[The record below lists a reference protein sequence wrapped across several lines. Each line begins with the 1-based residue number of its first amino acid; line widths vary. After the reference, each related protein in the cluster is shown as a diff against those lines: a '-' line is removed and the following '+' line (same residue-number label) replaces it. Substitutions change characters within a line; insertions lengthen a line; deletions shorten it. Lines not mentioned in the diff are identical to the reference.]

1 MSGYSTEVRAI
12 LASPEA
18 AARWLAHQRE
28 LYGQTLKRRSGLGL
42 VGVMSAVLKC
52 PNGSALAVFKPN
64 GIVDGGFDF
73 IANSIGN
80 RSAGGATA
88 QMGYVAIGTG
98 SAAFVGSQT
107 ALTTELVRQSA
118 TYAHVAGTRIFTIET
133 TFAAGIGTGAITEAG
148 VFNASSAGTMLD
160 RVVFSAINKD
170 AASPLTQTFTFT
182 LS

>member
-12 LASPEA
+12 LASPETA
-18 AARWLAHQRE
+18 AQWLAYQRRRYNE
-28 LYGQTLKRRSGLGL
+28 GLKLRCGLGL
-42 VGVMSAVLKC
+42 VGVMSAIVGR
-52 PNGSALAVFKPN
+52 PDGSALAVFKPN

-80 RSAGGATA
+80 RAAGGATA
-88 QMGYVAIGTG
+88 AMGYIAIGTG
-98 SAAFVGSQT
+98 TTAFAASQT
-107 ALTTELVRQSA
+107 ALTTELVRQAA
-118 TYAHVAGTRIFTIET
+118 TYTHVAGTKVFTIDT
-133 TFAAGIGTGAITEAG
+133 TFAAGVGTGAITESG

-160 RVVFSAINKD
+160 RVVFAAINKD